1 MKFSEFLQD
10 SDVDALITIPYRL
23 KFPKLTAYLFRKYAN
38 FEILYDKMTMISQLG
53 AVFDE
58 YENMLTNIEDAFK
71 IRKQQANDLST
82 LGETNK
88 RLKNTKYTSE
98 GVDTTN
104 YVGYEVVGEFEKK
117 NDTLVTNND
126 VDDKSNTYNFLS
138 ALTRLETE
146 GNRLGWFKFE
156 RAFVR
161 LFITIYP
168 IVW

>member
-117 NDTLVTNND
+117 NDTLATNND

-146 GNRLGWFKFE
+146 GNRLG
-156 RAFVR
+156 
-161 LFITIYP
+161 
-168 IVW
+168 